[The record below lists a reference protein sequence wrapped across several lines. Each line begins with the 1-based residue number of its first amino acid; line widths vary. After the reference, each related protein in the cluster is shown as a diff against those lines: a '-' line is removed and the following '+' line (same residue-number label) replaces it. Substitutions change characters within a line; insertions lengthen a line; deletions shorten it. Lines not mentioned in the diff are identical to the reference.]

1 MDVPLIVVSVTL
13 VESSTRSHSAT
24 FAFFGIFVVFGTFDV
39 LVCGAF
45 GAFVKLASEG
55 DLVFVLATFFC
66 LFALLGYLVPF

>member
-24 FAFFGIFVVFGTFDV
+24 FAFFVVFGTFDV